1 MKNYMGRSNKL
12 RQRAVVAG
20 FVCSL
25 FLLVVCLV
33 DNEYNLLTEDQKGYQ
48 LFQKDQFDMAAR
60 EFNSLAWKGVA
71 LFRNG
76 QFEEAA
82 SAFSGMDSPE
92 GCLNHGNSL
101 VMLGKYE
108 DAIERYERALALKP
122 AWSPAEINL
131 ALARTRA
138 KALEKKGGEMT
149 GGKLAADEYVFSN
162 NSSKEKG
169 EEETVAGG
177 EPSQAE
183 QRAIWLRQ
191 IQTKPADF
199 LRTKF
204 AYQYQMAEA
213 STAVSDGK
221 GSEQTPEQ
229 E

>member
-1 MKNYMGRSNKL
+1 MKAYKGRTKKL
-12 RQRAVVAG
+12 KRTVVVVG
-20 FVCSL
+20 FLCSFIL
-25 FLLVVCLV
+25 ILVCLV
-33 DNEYNLLTEDQKGYQ
+33 DNDYNVLTEDQKGYR
-48 LFQKDQFDMAAR
+48 LFEKEQFDVAAQ

-122 AWSPAEINL
+122 DWPPAITNL

-149 GGKLAADEYVFSN
+149 GGKLGADEYVFSN

-169 EEETVAGG
+169 EEETVAGD
-177 EPSQAE
+177 EPSEAE

-204 AYQYQMAEA
+204 AYQYQMAES

-221 GSEQTPEQ
+221 GSEPTSE
-229 E
+229 EK